1 MREMERKKIN
11 KEKRT
16 TLPPPIFFFS
26 RRKPHCSPKRPTIVA
41 FLGLVFVKSHYRQW
55 WSQKFIFEKAK
66 HKIRQL
72 IISMCIY

>member
-16 TLPPPIFFFS
+16 TLPPPTFFFS
-26 RRKPHCSPKRPTIVA
+26 YRKSHYNPKRPTIVV

-55 WSQKFIFEKAK
+55 GSQKFIFEKAK